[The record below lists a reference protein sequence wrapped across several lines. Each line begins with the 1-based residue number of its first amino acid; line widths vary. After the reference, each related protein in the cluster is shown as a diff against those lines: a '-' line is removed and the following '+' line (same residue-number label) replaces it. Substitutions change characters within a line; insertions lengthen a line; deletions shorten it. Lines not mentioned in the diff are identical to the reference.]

1 MICSIVESLSWCSV
15 LVMIVVE
22 TKIYIREFR
31 WYIRFGLIYVM
42 VGDVVLLNLVLP
54 LSDYY
59 SRLVSYI

>member
-15 LVMIVVE
+15 LVMVVVE
-22 TKIYIREFR
+22 TKIYIHEFR
-31 WYIRFGLIYVM
+31 WYTRFGLIYVM
-42 VGDVVLLNLVLP
+42 IGGVVLLNLVLP